1 MRSIIYKVSLVW
13 LFCLTAT
20 LSGQV
25 MSEEYS
31 QAQLDQMMAPVALY
45 PDALLSQILMAS
57 TYPDQVAQAAQWSK
71 ANSEKKGDDAVTA
84 VEDKQWDPS
93 VASLVAF
100 PQVLEMM
107 DGKPDWVKQMGDA
120 FLADSSKV
128 MDTVQSLREKAKA
141 EGNLES
147 SEQQKVVTEGSTI
160 IIEPADPQVIYV
172 PAYNPTI
179 VYGTWWYPAYPPYYY
194 PPPPY
199 YGYGSGFVIGF
210 GVGMVVHNSLWGGFN
225 WGHGDIDIDVNRY
238 NNINVNNKINS
249 DNKKVSWNHDSS
261 KRGSAISN
269 KADSRKDFRG
279 RDAQREK
286 ALADMKS
293 KGLDPSKERAKL
305 SGAGGDEIR
314 NKVNK
319 QNTVSTFKP
328 KSDFRK
334 NNNASSFK
342 KKSGN
347 AFSGMS
353 HNSNHGSKLSSRR
366 GASSHR
372 SFKGKA
378 SGGRRR

>member
-1 MRSIIYKVSLVW
+1 MRTIIHKISLVW
-13 LFCLTAT
+13 LLCLTTA

-31 QAQLDQMMAPVALY
+31 QEQLDQMMAPVALY

-57 TYPDQVAQAAQWSK
+57 TYPDQVTQAAQWSK

-84 VEDKQWDPS
+84 VEGKQWDPS

-107 DGKPDWVKQMGDA
+107 SGKPDWVKQMGDA
-120 FLADSSKV
+120 FLANSSKI
-128 MDTVQSLREKAKA
+128 MDTVQSLRKKAEA

-147 SEQQKVVTEGSTI
+147 SEQQNVVTEGSTI
-160 IIEPADPQVIYV
+160 IIEPADPQIVYV

-199 YGYGSGFVIGF
+199 YGYGRGFVIGF
-210 GVGMVVHNSLWGGFN
+210 GVGMVVRNSLWGGFN
-225 WGHGDIDIDVNRY
+225 WRHSDIDINVNRY

-249 DNKKVSWNHDSS
+249 NNKNVSWNRDST

-286 ALADMKS
+286 ALSDMKR
-293 KGLDPSKERAKL
+293 KGLDPSKERTKL
-305 SGAGGDEIR
+305 SGESGDKIR
-314 NKVNK
+314 NKVGK
-319 QNTVSTFKP
+319 QNNVSNSKS
-328 KSDFRK
+328 KSDLRK
-334 NNNASSFK
+334 KN
-342 KKSGN
+342 N

-353 HNSNHGSKLSSRR
+353 HNSNQGDKLSSRR
-366 GASSHR
+366 GTSSNR
-372 SFKGKA
+372 SFQGKA
-378 SGGRRR
+378 SRGRRR